1 LVSEVFIA
9 ALSTS
14 SRVVAH
20 DSGSALPWLYGIA
33 LNVLRKHFQKT
44 RPAHEVASD
53 PGMDWDAVDDR
64 LDAWAER
71 GRLWAA
77 LSALSD
83 SDRELLLL
91 VAWEGL
97 TPTEAAAALDISQT
111 VARSRLHRAR
121 SRAMRAL
128 QSQPG
133 GGPNVVTTLHARREA
148 S

>member
-1 LVSEVFIA
+1 
-9 ALSTS
+9 
-14 SRVVAH
+14 
-20 DSGSALPWLYGIA
+20 LPWLYGIA

-44 RPAHEVASD
+44 RPEHAVASD
-53 PGMDWDAVDDR
+53 SGVDWDAVGDR

-71 GRLWAA
+71 GRLRAA
-77 LSALSD
+77 LSGLSD

-91 VAWEGL
+91 MAWEGL

-111 VARSRLHRAR
+111 AARSRLHRAR
-121 SRAMRAL
+121 TRAMRAL

-133 GGPNVVTTLHARREA
+133 GGINVVTTLNARREA